1 MNQGRKIKLTD
12 WANCAGC
19 AAKLGQ
25 SALMQVL
32 RQLPAAIDPDLLVGI
47 DTADDAGVFKISDEL
62 AVISTLDFFPP
73 IVDDPFTFGQIAA
86 ANALSDV
93 YAMGGAPR
101 LAMNIVCFPKAL
113 PLDVLDLILKGAM
126 EKIKESGALLVG
138 GHSVEDNE
146 VKYGLSVTGFAHPS
160 KITANSSARPGDML
174 VLTKPVGVGVVMSA
188 LKAGRIR
195 PEDAEPAVASMT
207 ALNRAASEAMQETGV
222 NACTD
227 VTGYGVLG
235 HAMEMAKGS
244 GVNIEIRAGDVA
256 LLPGARELMRKR
268 ANRPRTLA
276 SNMEFVMKDAVA
288 DGIPEDLLMC
298 LFDPQT
304 SGGLLISVPEAASGT
319 LLSRLRARSISP
331 RVIGRVLEKEDGWR
345 IRVA

>member
-1 MNQGRKIKLTD
+1 
-12 WANCAGC
+12 
-19 AAKLGQ
+19 
-25 SALMQVL
+25 MQVL
-32 RQLPAAIDPDLLVGI
+32 HQLPATIDPNLLVGI
-47 DTADDAGVFKISDEL
+47 DTADDAGVYKISEEL

-93 YAMGGAPR
+93 YAMGGVPR

-113 PLDVLDLILKGAM
+113 PLEALDLILKGSM
-126 EKIKESGALLVG
+126 EKIRESGALLVG

-146 VKYGLSVTGFAHPS
+146 VKYGLSVTGFIHPS
-160 KITANSSARPGDML
+160 KITANSTSRPGDLL

-207 ALNRAASEAMQETGV
+207 TLNRGASEAMQEVGV

-227 VTGYGVLG
+227 ITGYGVLG

-244 GVNIEIRAGDVA
+244 GVNLEIRAGEVA
-256 LLPGARELMRKR
+256 LFPGALELMRKR
-268 ANRPRTLA
+268 TNRPRTLV

-288 DGIPEDLLMC
+288 GGIPEDLLMC

-304 SGGLLISVPEAASGT
+304 SGGLLISVAEEKAEA
-319 LLSRLRARSISP
+319 LLSRLRGRAISP

-345 IRVA
+345 VRVV